1 MPHIG
6 RVGALAALLLAPALC
21 FAADEPPGA
30 ASCSGCHAVRS
41 GVQSPVPPLNGRNA
55 GEIAGAMAEFRSGA
69 RPSTVMDRIAKGF
82 SPEETQAIATWL
94 QTQRQPN

>member
-1 MPHIG
+1 MIVVRSG
-6 RVGALAALLLAPALC
+6 LLAAFLLVPTLC

-30 ASCSGCHAVRS
+30 SSCSGCHTVRS

-55 GEIAGAMAEFRSGA
+55 AEVIAAMTEFRSGA

-82 SPEETQAIATWL
+82 TAEETQAIAAWL

>member
-1 MPHIG
+1 MNVI
-6 RVGALAALLLAPALC
+6 RSASLAVFLLGPTFCL
-21 FAADEPPGA
+21 AADEPAGA

-55 GEIAGAMAEFRSGA
+55 AEIVSAMMEFRSGA
-69 RPSTVMDRIAKGF
+69 RPSTVMDRIAKGY
-82 SPEETQAIATWL
+82 SPEETQALAAWL